1 MKPVKHILHELDPVT
16 HAEDIAPVSCADVLG
31 QRDRPVALFTPA
43 LMLTHGGF
51 DRDPVVEFNAL
62 CPADRPDLKPFVVD
76 LKKEHER
83 FFEGLGSVVLP
94 GRKTPTDFDRR
105 LYAID
110 AERAAECF
118 EFLGGIAFSHPKT
131 SFFAQ
136 TCAYDIKVPDPTSKR
151 HQILN
156 VKVFGLVATD
166 FVALLQERFM
176 QPAIALKADITSP
189 AAKSAFLRQCG
200 IVGLFDGVDPLQHR
214 E

>member
-1 MKPVKHILHELDPVT
+1 MTAPKPILHELDPVT

-31 QRDRPVALFTPA
+31 RRDRPVSLFTTA

-62 CPADRPDLKPFVVD
+62 FPAERPDFKPFVVD
-76 LKKEHER
+76 LKKDHER

-94 GRKTPTDFDRR
+94 GRRMPTDFDRR

-110 AERAAECF
+110 SERAAECF
-118 EFLGGIAFSHPKT
+118 EFLGGIAFSNPKT
-131 SFFAQ
+131 NFFAQ
-136 TCAYDIKVPDPTSKR
+136 TCTYDIKVPDPTSKR
-151 HQILN
+151 HQILP
-156 VKVFGLVATD
+156 VKVFGVVATD

-176 QPAIALKADITSP
+176 QPAIALKVDIASP

-200 IVGLFDGVDPLQHR
+200 IVGVFDGVDPLQHR